1 MGPEETG
8 KETLLLLCCLQRT
21 PRVALFLKMVM
32 DGCVDDDGCG
42 GVDDDYDGGDVDDD
56 GGDVDDDGGGV
67 DDGGNIFLE

>member
-21 PRVALFLKMVM
+21 PRVALFMKMVM
-32 DGCVDDDGCG
+32 DDDGCG
-42 GVDDDYDGGDVDDD
+42 GVDDDDDGGDVDEDD

-67 DDGGNIFLE
+67 EDRNIFRE